1 MDTYKISSLVRHSF
15 FSIVFVVGVGF
26 STATS
31 AVSINFDTRQDGT
44 PYVGLGESF
53 PANEYNGVVIND
65 SDPTTGSTFVNQI
78 NPVNVGTAISGYY
91 VNVGAFDGTP
101 QTQLTLDFTTVVTD
115 ASFDF
120 ANPTGDLTVSAF
132 DVSGASLGVFNFL
145 GTDLFVNQAG
155 FDQKAGHV
163 DIFGIGEIASLLI
176 EPGLNQALIF
186 DNLNFSP
193 VPVPAAVWLFGSGL
207 IGLIGFARRKTH
219 T

>member
-1 MDTYKISSLVRHSF
+1 MNTYKISSLVKHSF

-26 STATS
+26 STAAS

-65 SDPTTGSTFVNQI
+65 SDPSTGFTFVNLI

-91 VNVGAFDGTP
+91 VNIGAFDGTP

-120 ANPTGDLTVSAF
+120 ANPTGALTVSAF
-132 DVSGASLGVFNFL
+132 DVSGASLGVFNFM
-145 GTDLFVNQAG
+145 GMDLFVNQAG
-155 FDQKAGHV
+155 FDQNAGHV
-163 DIFGIGEIASLLI
+163 DISGIGEIASLLI
-176 EPGLNQALIF
+176 EPGLDQALIF

-207 IGLIGFARRKTH
+207 IGLVGLARRKKA
-219 T
+219 

>member
-1 MDTYKISSLVRHSF
+1 MNTYKMSSLVKHSF
-15 FSIVFVVGVGF
+15 YSIVFVVGVGF
-26 STATS
+26 STAAS
-31 AVSINFDTRQDGT
+31 AVFIDFDTHQNGT
-44 PYVGLGESF
+44 PYSGLGGAF

-65 SDPTTGSTFVNQI
+65 SDPAPGSTFVNQI

-91 VNVGAFDGTP
+91 VNVGAFEIIP

-120 ANPTGDLTVSAF
+120 ANPTGALTVSAF

-155 FDQKAGHV
+155 FNQNAGHV

-176 EPGLNQALIF
+176 EPSLNQALIF

-193 VPVPAAVWLFGSGL
+193 VPIPAAVWLFGSGL
-207 IGLIGFARRKTH
+207 IGLIGAARRRKT
-219 T
+219 

>member
-1 MDTYKISSLVRHSF
+1 MNTYKISCFRVKHAF
-15 FSIVFVVGVGF
+15 FSIVFVVGIGF
-26 STATS
+26 SSTAS
-31 AVSINFDTRQDGT
+31 AVFIDFDTRQDGT
-44 PYVGLGESF
+44 PYTGLGDF
-53 PANEYNGVVIND
+53 FLANEYNGVVIND
-65 SDPTTGSTFVNQI
+65 SDPTAGSTYVNLI

-91 VNVGAFDGTP
+91 VNIGAFDVTP
-101 QTQLTLDFTTVVTD
+101 QTQLTLDFTTAVTD

-132 DVSGASLGVFNFL
+132 DVSGASLGVFNFM

-155 FDQKAGHV
+155 FNQNAGHV
-163 DIFGIGEIASLLI
+163 GISGIGEIASLLI

-207 IGLIGFARRKTH
+207 IGLIRVARRKKV
-219 T
+219 

>member
-1 MDTYKISSLVRHSF
+1 MNKYKISSLVKHSF
-15 FSIVFVVGVGF
+15 FSIVFIVGAGL
-26 STATS
+26 STAAS

-44 PYVGLGESF
+44 PYAGLGGSF
-53 PANEYNGVVIND
+53 PANEYNGVVISD
-65 SDPTTGSTFVNQI
+65 SDPSSGSTFVNEI
-78 NPVNVGTAISGYY
+78 HPVNVGTAISGYY
-91 VNVGAFDGTP
+91 VNIGAFDLTP

-120 ANPTGDLTVSAF
+120 ANPTGALTVSAF

-145 GTDLFVNQAG
+145 GADLFVNQAG
-155 FDQKAGHV
+155 FDQNAGHV

-207 IGLIGFARRKTH
+207 VGLIGIARRKKA
-219 T
+219 